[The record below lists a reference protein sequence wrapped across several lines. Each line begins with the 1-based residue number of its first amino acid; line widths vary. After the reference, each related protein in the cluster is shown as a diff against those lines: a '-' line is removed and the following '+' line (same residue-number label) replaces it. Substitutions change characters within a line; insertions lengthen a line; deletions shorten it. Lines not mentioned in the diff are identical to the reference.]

1 MARDR
6 ALMAGAEQSR
16 TRAPQ
21 PRGLKTWTIRSRWG
35 RGCNDKDDKVNQGN
49 GAALHIKVTLHRT
62 TDR

>member
-1 MARDR
+1 
-6 ALMAGAEQSR
+6 MAGAEQSR

-35 RGCNDKDDKVNQGN
+35 RGCNDEDDEVNQGN

-62 TDR
+62 TYR